1 MVDVNSGWSRRA
13 LAALGIVAAAVVT
26 TTAGANAQ
34 AWPTRA
40 VTIVVP
46 FGAGSVTDV
55 TARAIAQHLQDKL
68 GQPFVVENRAGAG
81 GLLGANQVAKAPG
94 DGYMFLITSNTT
106 HSAAPGLFKSVPYD
120 PIKDF
125 TPVVRIGSFPSFVVV
140 NPNVPFKTMPEM
152 IADAKANPGKLSC
165 AHGNST
171 GHITCEAIKQ
181 RTKSEIVR
189 IAYRSNPP
197 AITDLIAGHVPAMV
211 ADFGTAMPH
220 VKTGK
225 LRALAVLTKDRSPTI
240 PDVPTLHETVMPNYD
255 LLAWAGMFAP
265 AGLPPA
271 IAERIAKELEVM
283 LTDPAT
289 KEKFLQMG
297 VEVFYTGPKEFDAYV
312 KSELTKWTTLTK
324 EVGIVP
330 E

>member
-1 MVDVNSGWSRRA
+1 MSDAISRWSRRA
-13 LAALGIVAAAVVT
+13 LAVVGAVLA
-26 TTAGANAQ
+26 TTAMASAQ
-34 AWPTRA
+34 DYPTRA

-46 FGAGSVTDV
+46 FGAGSVTDT
-55 TARAIAQHLQDKL
+55 TARAIAQHLSEKL
-68 GQPFVVENRAGAG
+68 GQPFIVENRAGSG
-81 GLLGANQVAKAPG
+81 GLLGANQVAKAAG
-94 DGYMFLITSNTT
+94 DGYTFLITSNTT
-106 HSAAPGLFKSVPYD
+106 HSAAPGLFKNVPYD

-125 TPVVRIGSFPSFVVV
+125 TPVARIGSFPSFVVV
-140 NPNVPFKTMPEM
+140 NPSVPFTTMKEM
-152 IADAKANPGKLSC
+152 VAHANANPGKLSC

-181 RTKSEIVR
+181 RTKSDIVR

-197 AITDLIAGHVPAMV
+197 AITDLLAGHVPAMV

-225 LRALAVLTKDRSPTI
+225 LRALAVLTKERSDVL

-271 IAERIAKELEVM
+271 IAERISKELEGM
-283 LTDPAT
+283 LTNPAT
-289 KEKFLQMG
+289 KEKFRAMG
-297 VEVFYTGPKEFDAYV
+297 VEVFYTGTKEFDAYV
-312 KSELTKWTTLTK
+312 KSELTKWTTLIK
-324 EVGIVP
+324 EVGIEP
-330 E
+330 Q

>member
-1 MVDVNSGWSRRA
+1 MSDGRAGWRA
-13 LAALGIVAAAVVT
+13 LAVLGAVLASTAV
-26 TTAGANAQ
+26 AGAQNY
-34 AWPTRA
+34 PTRP

-46 FGAGSVTDV
+46 FGAGSVTDT

-68 GQPFVVENRAGAG
+68 GQPFIVENRGGAG
-81 GLLGANQVAKAPG
+81 GLLGANQVAKAAG
-94 DGYMFLITSNTT
+94 DGYTFLITSNTT
-106 HSAAPGLFKSVPYD
+106 HSAAPGLFKNIPYD

-125 TPVVRIGSFPSFVVV
+125 TPIARIGSFPSFVLA
-140 NPNVPFKTMPEM
+140 NPSVPFKTMKEM
-152 IADAKANPGKLSC
+152 IAYAKATPGKLSC

-181 RTKSEIVR
+181 RTQSDIVR

-197 AITDLIAGHVPAMV
+197 GITDLLAGHVPAMV
-211 ADFGTAMPH
+211 ADFGTGMPH
-220 VKTGK
+220 VKAGK
-225 LRALAVLTKDRSPTI
+225 LRALAVLTKDRSTTL
-240 PDVPTLHETVMPNYD
+240 PDVPTLDETVMPGYD

-265 AGLPPA
+265 AGLPPE
-271 IAERIAKELEVM
+271 IADRIAKEVGAM
-283 LTDPAT
+283 LSDPAT
-289 KEKFLQMG
+289 KEKFLSMG